1 MDFTRQYLS
10 DSREKCLRFL
20 VALIVASISLGL
32 LFALLE
38 KLVRRPGQD
47 PGECF
52 EQSHP
57 CFSFCSHKERTQ
69 PAVGI
74 GSLLGAAGGVVMG
87 CSCSGQVS
95 LFL

>member
-38 KLVRRPGQD
+38 KLVRI
-47 PGECF
+47 
-52 EQSHP
+52 H
-57 CFSFCSHKERTQ
+57 
-69 PAVGI
+69 
-74 GSLLGAAGGVVMG
+74 
-87 CSCSGQVS
+87 SG
-95 LFL
+95 